1 MQRYYQLCPHCKKI
15 AFEYKQIPTKGM
27 LMNIESIIHKDKP
40 IAGDII
46 RCGECKTS
54 IAPMYF
60 DSRYLV
66 TNN

>member
-1 MQRYYQLCPHCKKI
+1 
-15 AFEYKQIPTKGM
+15 
-27 LMNIESIIHKDKP
+27 MNIESIIHKDKP